1 MIAGHMQVIRTS
13 GPVLIFGGPYSNLEA
28 TQALLDEADRLGFTP
43 ERMICTGD
51 VVAYAADA
59 SQTVALVR
67 NSVSHII
74 KGNCEESLANDS
86 DDCGC
91 GFPEGSDCSR
101 LSDAWFQ
108 HARRQLNAADR
119 LWMAGLPE
127 RLVLDLDGV
136 RLAVVH
142 GTPSRINRFVFA
154 STAHLLKLKEI
165 EAAGVH
171 GVIGGHC
178 GLPFT
183 QSISGFLWHNS
194 GAIGMPA
201 NDGTPRVWYSI
212 INRTADGISIEHRN
226 IVYDHAAAAGKMRR
240 AGLPEGYAEAL
251 STGIWPSCDVLPLAE
266 IRARGHA
273 LKPATVV
280 WDPPAHYPAVSNRFR
295 SAKVTPLW
303 PQQTSAPLLDRQK
316 FRLPEVTAKGEQ
328 RATVDFLSLRTL
340 WFNTG
345 TLCNIAC
352 RNCYID
358 SGPRKDQLAYLSLQD
373 VSTFLDEI
381 EQGNFGTREIG
392 FTGGEPFMNPDFFSI
407 LDDTLARGHDVLAL
421 TNAMRPMQRSKTKLA
436 DIRSRY
442 GARLRLR
449 VSLDHFTPERHEE
462 ERGEGTFTS
471 TLQGLL
477 WLAQSGFNVSVAGRT
492 MWGEPLEGQRAG
504 YARLFAE
511 HGIHIDVNDAE
522 RLVLFPE
529 MEPQT
534 DVPEITEQCWD
545 ILGSSPQDMMCSQSR
560 MVVKRKGADRPAVLA
575 CTLIAYD
582 PQFEMGATLQQ
593 SMKRV
598 WLNHPSC
605 AKFCV
610 LGKSSCSP
618 APAPLA
624 ASAVQS
630 GAGDHRFAK
639 VDV

>member
-1 MIAGHMQVIRTS
+1 MEVIRRS
-13 GPVLIFGGPYSNLEA
+13 ESVLVFGGPYSNLEA
-28 TQALLDEADRLGFTP
+28 TQALIEEADSLGFTP

-67 NSVSHII
+67 DSVRHII
-74 KGNCEESLANDS
+74 KGNCEESLAADS
-86 DDCGC
+86 EDCGC
-91 GFPEGSDCSR
+91 GFPEDSECSR

-108 HARRQLNAADR
+108 HARSELNAADR
-119 LWMAGLPE
+119 RWMAGLPE
-127 RLVLDLDGV
+127 SLVLDLDGV

-142 GTPSRINRFVFA
+142 GSPSKINRFVFA
-154 STAHLLKLKEI
+154 STGHALKLKEI
-165 EAAGVH
+165 EGAGVH

-212 INRTADGISIEHRN
+212 VSRTADGIAIEHRSLA
-226 IVYDHAAAAGKMRR
+226 YDHAAAAGKMLR
-240 AGLPEGYAEAL
+240 AGLPEGYALAL
-251 STGIWPSCDVLPLAE
+251 STGIWPSCDVMPLEE
-266 IRARGHA
+266 IRARGRA
-273 LKPATVV
+273 LLSGSTVWKHPV
-280 WDPPAHYPAVSNRFR
+280 PPQAGSGRAR
-295 SAKVTPLW
+295 SPKVTPLW
-303 PQQTSAPLLDRQK
+303 PQHMSAPELDQRK

-328 RATVDFLSLRTL
+328 RAAVDLTSLTTL

-358 SGPRKDQLAYLSLQD
+358 SGPRKDQLAYLTPRD
-373 VSTFLDEI
+373 VSQFLDEI
-381 EQGNFGTREIG
+381 ERGNFGTREIG
-392 FTGGEPFMNPDFFSI
+392 FTGGEPFMNPGFFDI
-407 LDDTLARGHDVLAL
+407 LDDALSRGHDVLVL
-421 TNAMRPMQRSKTKLA
+421 TNAMRPMQRSKAKLEQL
-436 DIRSRY
+436 RSRY
-442 GARLRLR
+442 GDRLRLR
-449 VSLDHFTPERHEE
+449 VSLDHFTSERHEE
-462 ERGEGTFTS
+462 ERGEGTFGP

-477 WLAQSGFNVSVAGRT
+477 WLAHSGFNVSVAGRT
-492 MWGEPLEGQRAG
+492 MWGESLEGQRAG

-511 HGIHIDVNDAE
+511 HGIQIDVNDLE

-529 MEPQT
+529 MEPHA

-545 ILGSSPQDMMCSQSR
+545 ILGSSPQDIMCSQSR
-560 MVVKRKGADRPAVLA
+560 MVVKRKGADRPVVLA

-593 SMKRV
+593 SLKRV

-618 APAPLA
+618 APLTTERPH
-624 ASAVQS
+624 ASRT
-630 GAGDHRFAK
+630 GADERRFAK
-639 VDV
+639 VGI

>member
-1 MIAGHMQVIRTS
+1 MEVIRRS
-13 GPVLIFGGPYSNLEA
+13 ESVLVFGGPYSNLEA
-28 TQALLDEADRLGFTP
+28 TQALIEEADRLGFTP

-51 VVAYAADA
+51 VVAYGADA

-67 NSVSHII
+67 DSVRHII
-74 KGNCEESLANDS
+74 KGNCEESLGADS
-86 DDCGC
+86 EDCGC
-91 GFPEGSDCSR
+91 GFPENSECSR

-108 HARRQLNAADR
+108 HARSELNVADR
-119 LWMAGLPE
+119 HWMAGLPE
-127 RLVLDLDGV
+127 SLVLDLDGV

-142 GTPSRINRFVFA
+142 GSPSTINRFVFA
-154 STAHLLKLKEI
+154 STGHALKLKEI
-165 EAAGVH
+165 ESAGVD

-183 QSISGFLWHNS
+183 QSISGSLWHNS

-212 INRTADGISIEHRN
+212 ISRTADGIAIEHRS
-226 IVYDHAAAAGKMRR
+226 IGYDHAVAAGKMRR
-240 AGLPEGYAEAL
+240 AGLPEGYALAL
-251 STGIWPSCDVLPLAE
+251 STGVWPSCDVLPVEE
-266 IRARGHA
+266 IRARGRA
-273 LKPATVV
+273 LVPGTIVWKHPITRQTGSARARSLKIVTHWPRVV
-280 WDPPAHYPAVSNRFR
+280 
-295 SAKVTPLW
+295 
-303 PQQTSAPLLDRQK
+303 SAPSLDQRK
-316 FRLPEVTAKGEQ
+316 FRLPEITAKGEQ
-328 RATVDFLSLRTL
+328 RAAVDFSSLRTL

-358 SGPRKDQLAYLSLQD
+358 SGPRKDQLAYLSPRD

-381 EQGNFGTREIG
+381 EQSNLGTREIG
-392 FTGGEPFMNPDFFSI
+392 FTGGEPFMNPGFFDI
-407 LDDTLARGHDVLAL
+407 LDDTLSRGHDVLVL
-421 TNAMRPMQRSKTKLA
+421 TNAMRPMQRSKAKLA
-436 DIRSRY
+436 DIRLRY

-449 VSLDHFTPERHEE
+449 VSLDHFSPERHEE
-462 ERGEGTFTS
+462 ERGAGTFSS

-477 WLAQSGFNVSVAGRT
+477 WLVRSGFNLSLAGRT
-492 MWGEPLEGQRAG
+492 MWGEPLDGQRAG

-511 HGIHIDVNDAE
+511 HGIHIDVNDSE

-529 MEPQT
+529 MEPDT

-545 ILGSSPQDMMCSQSR
+545 ILGSSPRDIMCSQSR
-560 MVVKRKGADRPAVLA
+560 MVVKRKGADRPVVLA

-618 APAPLA
+618 APVTTERPPASRTGADDRRLA
-624 ASAVQS
+624 KL
-630 GAGDHRFAK
+630 GI
-639 VDV
+639 

>member
-1 MIAGHMQVIRTS
+1 MQVIRTS
-13 GPVLIFGGPYSNLEA
+13 GSVLIFGGPYSNLEA
-28 TQALLDEADRLGFTP
+28 TQALIDEAARLGFTP

-59 SQTVALVR
+59 SQTVDLVR

-101 LSDAWFQ
+101 LSNTWFQ
-108 HARRQLNAADR
+108 HARRQLNATDR
-119 LWMAGLPE
+119 LWMAGLLE

-154 STAHLLKLKEI
+154 STGHLLKLKEI

-183 QSISGFLWHNS
+183 QSISGYLWHNS

-201 NDGTPRVWYSI
+201 NDGTPRVWYSVI
-212 INRTADGISIEHRN
+212 SRTADGLSIEHRSL
-226 IVYDHAAAAGKMRR
+226 VYDHAAAAGKMLR
-240 AGLPEGYAEAL
+240 AGLPEGYALAL
-251 STGIWPSCDVLPLAE
+251 STGIWPSCDVLPLDE
-266 IRARGHA
+266 IRARGRA
-273 LKPATVV
+273 LVPGTIVWHHPAIRQ
-280 WDPPAHYPAVSNRFR
+280 P
-295 SAKVTPLW
+295 SAGRARGPKVTSLW
-303 PQQTSAPLLDRQK
+303 PQHMSAPELDQRK

-328 RATVDFLSLRTL
+328 RAAVDFTCLKTL

-358 SGPRKDQLAYLSLQD
+358 SGPRKDQLAYLTPRD
-373 VSTFLDEI
+373 VSQFLDEI
-381 EQGNFGTREIG
+381 EQGKFGTREIG
-392 FTGGEPFMNPDFFSI
+392 FTGGEPFMNPDFFHI
-407 LDDTLARGHDVLAL
+407 LDDALSRGHDVLVL
-421 TNAMRPMQRSKTKLA
+421 TNAMRPMQRSKAKLEQV
-436 DIRSRY
+436 RMRY
-442 GARLRLR
+442 GHRLRLR
-449 VSLDHFTPERHEE
+449 VSLDHFSPERHEE
-462 ERGEGTFTS
+462 ERGEGTFVPTI
-471 TLQGLL
+471 QGLL
-477 WLAQSGFNVSVAGRT
+477 WLVRSGFNVSVAGRT
-492 MWGEPLEGQRAG
+492 MWGEPLDAQRAG

-511 HGIHIDVNDAE
+511 HGIIIDVNDPE

-529 MEPQT
+529 MEPRA

-545 ILGSSPQDMMCSQSR
+545 ILGSSPQDIMCSQSR
-560 MVVKRKGADRPAVLA
+560 MVVKRKGADRPVVLA

-582 PQFEMGATLQQ
+582 PQFEMGATLQD

-618 APAPLA
+618 APA
-624 ASAVQS
+624 SAERS
-630 GAGDHRFAK
+630 PATRTGADDSRFVN
-639 VDV
+639 VDT

>member
-1 MIAGHMQVIRTS
+1 MQVIRTS
-13 GPVLIFGGPYSNLEA
+13 EPVLVFGGPYSNLEA
-28 TQALLDEADRLGFTP
+28 TQTLIEEADRLGFTP

-67 NSVSHII
+67 DSVRHII

-86 DDCGC
+86 EDCGC
-91 GFPEGSDCSR
+91 GFPEDSDCSR
-101 LSDAWFQ
+101 LSDAWFR
-108 HARRQLNAADR
+108 HARQQLSDADR

-127 RLVLDLDGV
+127 RLVLDIDGV

-142 GTPSRINRFVFA
+142 GTPSTINRFVFA
-154 STAHLLKLKEI
+154 STGHALKLKEI
-165 EAAGVH
+165 ENAGVH

-183 QSISGFLWHNS
+183 QSISGYLWHNS

-212 INRTADGISIEHRN
+212 ISRAADGISIKHRS
-226 IVYDHAAAAGKMRR
+226 IVYDHAVAAGKMRR
-240 AGLPEGYAEAL
+240 AGLPEGYASAL
-251 STGIWPSCDVLPLAE
+251 SSGLWPSCDVLAAEE
-266 IRARGHA
+266 IRARGQGLMA
-273 LKPATVV
+273 GSVV
-280 WDPPAHYPAVSNRFR
+280 WKRRTNSQTGSVRSK
-295 SAKVTPLW
+295 SAKVTALW
-303 PQQTSAPLLDRQK
+303 PQLMSAPALDPRK
-316 FRLPEVTAKGEQ
+316 FRLPEETAKGEQ
-328 RATVDFLSLRTL
+328 RAAVDFTRLNTL

-358 SGPRKDQLAYLSLQD
+358 SGPRKDQLAYLSPRD

-381 EQGNFGTREIG
+381 EHGNYGTREIG
-392 FTGGEPFMNPDFFSI
+392 FTGGEPFMNPGIFDI
-407 LDDTLARGHDVLAL
+407 LEDTLSRGHEVLVL
-421 TNAMRPMQRSKTKLA
+421 TNAMRPMQRSKAKLA

-442 GARLRLR
+442 EERLRLR

-462 ERGEGTFTS
+462 ERGEGTFAPTM
-471 TLQGLL
+471 QGLL

-511 HGIHIDVNDAE
+511 HKIHIDANDLE

-529 MEPQT
+529 MAPHT

-545 ILGSSPQDMMCSQSR
+545 ILGSSPRDIMCSQSR
-560 MVVKRKGADRPAVLA
+560 MVVKRKGADRPVVLA

-582 PQFEMGATLQQ
+582 PQFEMGSTLQE

-618 APAPLA
+618 ASAAAERSPAR
-624 ASAVQS
+624 S
-630 GAGDHRFAK
+630 GADEPRLAK
-639 VDV
+639 ADV

>member
-1 MIAGHMQVIRTS
+1 MQVIRIS
-13 GPVLIFGGPYSNLEA
+13 APILVFGGPYSNLEA
-28 TQALLDEADRLGFTP
+28 TRALIDEADRLGFAP

-51 VVAYAADA
+51 IVAYAADA
-59 SQTVALVR
+59 TETVALVR
-67 NSVSHII
+67 DRVRHTI
-74 KGNCEESLANDS
+74 KGNCEQSLALDS

-108 HARRQLNAADR
+108 HARRELSDADR
-119 LWMAGLPE
+119 LWMAGLPKG
-127 RLVLDLDGV
+127 LVLDIDGV

-142 GTPSRINRFVFA
+142 GSPSKINRFVFA
-154 STAHLLKLKEI
+154 STGNALKLKEI
-165 EAAGVH
+165 EAAGVD

-183 QSISGFLWHNS
+183 QSISGYLWHNS

-212 INRTADGISIEHRN
+212 ISRVADGISIEHRS
-226 IVYDHAAAAGKMRR
+226 IVYDHDAAADKMRR
-240 AGLPEGYAEAL
+240 FGLPDGYAGAL
-251 STGIWPSCDVLPLAE
+251 STGMWPSCDVLPLEEVRSRGIALVPGTVAWKHRTNPQAE
-266 IRARGHA
+266 
-273 LKPATVV
+273 PT
-280 WDPPAHYPAVSNRFR
+280 R
-295 SAKVTPLW
+295 SRSPKVTSLW
-303 PQQTSAPLLDRQK
+303 PQRSSTPSLDQQK
-316 FRLPEVTAKGEQ
+316 FRLPNVTAKGEQ
-328 RATVDFLSLRTL
+328 RAAVDFAILETL

-358 SGPRKDQLAYLSLQD
+358 SGPRKDQLAYLSPQD

-381 EQGNFGTREIG
+381 DQGNLGTREIG
-392 FTGGEPFMNPDFFSI
+392 FTGGEPFMNPGFFDI
-407 LDDTLARGHDVLAL
+407 LDDTLSRGHDVLVL
-421 TNAMRPMQRSKTKLA
+421 TNAMRPMQRSKAKLEQVRA
-436 DIRSRY
+436 RY
-442 GARLRLR
+442 GDRLRLR

-462 ERGEGTFTS
+462 ERGEGTFNS
-471 TLQGLL
+471 ALQGLL
-477 WLAQSGFNVSVAGRT
+477 WLVRSGFNISVAGRT
-492 MWGEPLEGQRAG
+492 MWSEPLDGQRAG

-511 HGIHIDVNDAE
+511 HGIHIDVNDPE

-529 MEPQT
+529 MEPDT

-545 ILGSSPQDMMCSQSR
+545 ILGSSPRDIMCSQSR
-560 MVVKRKGADRPAVLA
+560 MVVKRKGADRPVVLA

-582 PQFEMGATLQQ
+582 PQFEMGSTLRE

-618 APAPLA
+618 APAPVA
-624 ASAVQS
+624 RSPAQS
-630 GAGDHRFAK
+630 VAGNHRFTK